1 MNVLELIKELEKMQN
16 NFELYHKKY
25 YTEQHGKCCN
35 YEYKSPDVRL
45 RIKKLEV
52 DHDDLENY
60 WLNTAYMN
68 CGSGYEEHP
77 EVVLDD
83 TDGN

>member
-1 MNVLELIKELEKMQN
+1 MNVLELIKELEKIQS
-16 NFELYHKKY
+16 NFELYEKKY
-25 YTEQHGKCCN
+25 YTEYHGI
-35 YEYKSPDVRL
+35 EYKSPDVRL
-45 RIKKLEV
+45 RIKTLEV

-60 WLNTAYMN
+60 WLDTAYMN

-83 TDGN
+83 TDEEESK